1 MLQSVTKITIN
12 CESLKEWYSKSGKR
26 EDHNYVRQW
35 LCLPLV
41 TSLGRQRQADLGVQ
55 GYLGIQSKS
64 QGSQGY
70 TEKFCFR
77 KTKINK

>member
-1 MLQSVTKITIN
+1 MA
-12 CESLKEWYSKSGKR
+12 G
-26 EDHNYVRQW
+26 
-35 LCLPLV
+35 LPLV

-55 GYLGIQSKS
+55 GYLGIQSKY
-64 QGSQGY
+64 QGGQGY